1 MTVTPIADE
10 NQLVS
15 SMPSGGHATT
25 LHSHKSLA
33 DRSRAAA
40 AGSSKHIN
48 AAGMA
53 TAVARRNQVNIK
65 GLRVDLPLDDEDYLV
80 PSPQSPQQQL
90 PTANTPTNNNCNAY
104 MDLIADPGPALNS
117 ASSVKGSDTMFP
129 YPPPGYFLAGK
140 KSKMFT
146 NSTIILVNHK
156 HYVLLI

>member
-146 NSTIILVNHK
+146 NSTIILVNH
-156 HYVLLI
+156 